1 MHSFS
6 CKCTH
11 QWDYIV
17 IHTNLLIYKFIEAN
31 IKHVSFDSEDM
42 SFTIL
47 KKHDYN
53 IFRYYI
59 YIIIHI
65 KNCETNTVWFFAFT
79 RVFVRENWVKES
91 IFLMKSYPRIS
102 VFCNV
107 LLYCKVSL
115 LIVYMRFE
123 KKLSLRT
130 IFSVW
135 ICTQCRTLFH
145 EKNCF
150 QLKL

>member
-1 MHSFS
+1 
-6 CKCTH
+6 
-11 QWDYIV
+11 
-17 IHTNLLIYKFIEAN
+17 
-31 IKHVSFDSEDM
+31 M

-47 KKHDYN
+47 KKNMIIIYLV
-53 IFRYYI
+53 IIYI

-65 KNCETNTVWFFAFT
+65 KNCETNTVWFFLNQFFSTELNFCLMYKGPNFAFT
-79 RVFVRENWVKES
+79 RVFVRENWVQES

-102 VFCNV
+102 VFYNV

-115 LIVYMRFE
+115 LKVYMRFE

-135 ICTQCRTLFH
+135 ICTQFRTIQ
-145 EKNCF
+145 K
-150 QLKL
+150 QKYISS